1 MLAPSKL
8 FFERTQKNSIYNI
21 QPISNIL
28 SVVSHGIL
36 SYNRAAKMAHKSIAM
51 SDVQSRRDNVV
62 IPNGGHLH
70 SYANAYFNPRNPMM
84 YKRKDMAEILCVL
97 AISALVLDCAGTIIS
112 DGNAA
117 SAYSRF
123 YSPKGGVKVKILLG
137 NIFDSKCSTL
147 VNTVNCVGVM
157 GKGIALDF
165 KKKYPGMFDEYQ
177 TLCKEG
183 RVKPGQPYLY
193 RDLAGNS
200 IINFPTKDN
209 WRSPSKFSYITKGL
223 KWFQQSYQELGITS
237 VAFPPLGCGNGGLK
251 WDDVGPEMYRAL
263 KDLPIEIEIY
273 APYGTPKEKLTFQYL
288 EQAGT
293 ASETLKG
300 VKRASFNDKWLLILE
315 VVRQVNAQRY
325 SLHVGRVIFQKI
337 CYVLTRSGIQTG
349 FTFIKASYGPYSAE
363 VKESI
368 TTLSN
373 ANLMV
378 ESQHVG
384 QNMVET
390 RVTPNFA
397 FDPSLY
403 TSDELQCLNKTVDLF
418 CRIKNTDQAEMMATV
433 MFSYDRLKLRNAEVT
448 EEDVLRDVLDW
459 KKRWVG
465 VKEDEIR
472 HTIRDLSILGWL
484 QPKISFPVEEE
495 Y

>member
-1 MLAPSKL
+1 M
-8 FFERTQKNSIYNI
+8 
-21 QPISNIL
+21 
-28 SVVSHGIL
+28 
-36 SYNRAAKMAHKSIAM
+36 
-51 SDVQSRRDNVV
+51 
-62 IPNGGHLH
+62 
-70 SYANAYFNPRNPMM
+70 
-84 YKRKDMAEILCVL
+84 
-97 AISALVLDCAGTIIS
+97 
-112 DGNAA
+112 
-117 SAYSRF
+117 
-123 YSPKGGVKVKILLG
+123 KILLG

-177 TLCKEG
+177 TLCEEG

-293 ASETLKG
+293 ASETLEG

-418 CRIKNTDQAEMMATV
+418 CRIKNTDQAEMMATI

>member
-1 MLAPSKL
+1 M
-8 FFERTQKNSIYNI
+8 
-21 QPISNIL
+21 
-28 SVVSHGIL
+28 
-36 SYNRAAKMAHKSIAM
+36 
-51 SDVQSRRDNVV
+51 
-62 IPNGGHLH
+62 
-70 SYANAYFNPRNPMM
+70 
-84 YKRKDMAEILCVL
+84 
-97 AISALVLDCAGTIIS
+97 
-112 DGNAA
+112 
-117 SAYSRF
+117 
-123 YSPKGGVKVKILLG
+123 KILLG

-157 GKGIALDF
+157 GKGIARDF
-165 KKKYPGMFDEYQ
+165 KNRYPSMFDEYQ
-177 TLCKEG
+177 ALCKAG

-193 RDLAGNS
+193 RDLAGTS

-209 WRSPSKFSYITKGL
+209 WRSPSKFSYISEGL
-223 KWFQQSYQELGITS
+223 KWFRQYYQELGITS

-273 APYGTPKEKLTFQYL
+273 APYGTSKEKLTFQYL
-288 EQAGT
+288 ERAGT
-293 ASETLKG
+293 AGETPEG
-300 VKRASFNDKWLLILE
+300 MKRIPFNNKWLLILE
-315 VVRQVNAQRY
+315 VVRQVNEQRY

-349 FTFIKASYGPYSAE
+349 FSFVKSSYGPYSAK
-363 VKESI
+363 VKDSI

-378 ESQHVG
+378 EIQRAG

-390 RVTPNFA
+390 RVTPNFV
-397 FDPSLY
+397 FDSSLY
-403 TSDELQCLNKTVDLF
+403 TSDELQCLDKTVDLF

-433 MFSYDRLKLRNAEVT
+433 MFSYDKLKAQNADVT
-448 EEDVLRDVLDW
+448 EEDVLRDILDW

-465 VKEDEIR
+465 VKENEIR
-472 HTIRDLSILGWL
+472 YTIRSLSILGWL
-484 QPKISFPVEEE
+484 QPQISFHVEEE